1 MNERRLGNRFLISF
15 PIRVEWKGEKGEKV
29 TEEGLTENVGPSGTL
44 VHLPRNL
51 PMVGSKVS
59 LTVTEK
65 PNDEITVTAQ
75 VLRLE
80 RNAAHPQ
87 AALMLIG
94 SAKEIKSWEKKV
106 WEYAGEII
114 ASQKPDDYDDWN

>member
-1 MNERRLGNRFLISF
+1 MEDRRFADRFLISF
-15 PIRVEWKGEKGEKV
+15 PIRVEWKDETGEQL
-29 TEEGLTENVGPSGTL
+29 TEEGLTENIGKKGTL
-44 VHLPRNL
+44 IHLPRLL
-51 PMVGSKVS
+51 PSVGSKVS

-65 PNDEITVTAQ
+65 PKDEVTVTAQ

-87 AALMLIG
+87 VALMLLD
-94 SAKEIKSWEKKV
+94 EEDLWEKKV

-114 ASQKPDDYDDWN
+114 AAQKPEEFDDWN